1 MRRVVIGNLVWIMM
15 LSVSL
20 AVAGQPEGGPPGQNK
35 LPAPENVVCP
45 VVDGLV
51 EVSWDDV
58 EGAQGYQV
66 EYVGLSVDTPAV
78 EESVFVL
85 GPPVDI
91 ELAPFGAVI
100 SRVRALPG
108 PKKPGN
114 PPQSGGPKGIWSDP
128 CVVILEAVQLPELP
142 PVPEVNPLT
151 APKP

>member
-1 MRRVVIGNLVWIMM
+1 MIRRVMMGCLVWIMM
-15 LSVSL
+15 LSVSF

-51 EVSWDDV
+51 EVSWDLV
-58 EGAQGYQV
+58 EGAEGYQV
-66 EYVGLSVDTPAV
+66 EYLGLSVDTPAV
-78 EESVFVL
+78 QESVFVF

-108 PKKPGN
+108 PKHPGN
-114 PPQSGGPKGIWSDP
+114 PPQSGGPKGTWADP
-128 CVVILEAVQLPELP
+128 CIVLLEPVQLPELP
-142 PVPEVNPLT
+142 TATPVE
-151 APKP
+151 